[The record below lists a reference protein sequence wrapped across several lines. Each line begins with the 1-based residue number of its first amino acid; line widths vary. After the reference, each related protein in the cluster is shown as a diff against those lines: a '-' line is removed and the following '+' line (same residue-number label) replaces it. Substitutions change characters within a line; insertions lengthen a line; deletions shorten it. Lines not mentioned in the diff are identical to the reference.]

1 MKIGIVFG
9 CFIPLHSGHVSLIN
23 RSLSENDKTIIGVC
37 GKDTDRG
44 KDFIP
49 FRVRLKLMQQKYQ
62 NDNIVVVP
70 IDDEKLKLDGT
81 FTKDNWI
88 KWGNELFQ
96 NASVNP
102 FDPNIKFTWYT
113 GELSYKEKLKDIYCN
128 HRIILADRSINTISG
143 TKIRNNPK
151 LYKDEI
157 APEFLE
163 YMNGRKCKNE
173 T

>member
-1 MKIGIVFG
+1 MRIGIVFG

-49 FRVRLKLMQQKYQ
+49 FRIRLELMQQKYQ

-81 FTKDNWI
+81 FTQDNWI

-96 NASVNP
+96 NANI
-102 FDPNIKFTWYT
+102 DPLDTNIQFTWYT
-113 GELSYKEKLKDIYCN
+113 GEPSYKAKLRNIYPN
-128 HRIILADRSINTISG
+128 HKIVLIDRGINTRSG
-143 TKIRNNPK
+143 TKIRNDVEM
-151 LYKDEI
+151 YKDEI
-157 APEFLE
+157 DKDFLD
-163 YMNGRKCKNE
+163 YIRRTNL
-173 T
+173 

>member
-1 MKIGIVFG
+1 M
-9 CFIPLHSGHVSLIN
+9 
-23 RSLSENDKTIIGVC
+23 R
-37 GKDTDRG
+37 
-44 KDFIP
+44 
-49 FRVRLKLMQQKYQ
+49 QKYQ

-81 FTKDNWI
+81 FTHDNWV

-96 NASVNP
+96 NANIDP
-102 FDPNIKFTWYT
+102 FDPNVEFTWYT
-113 GELSYKEKLKDIYCN
+113 GEPSYKEKLGNIYQK
-128 HRIILADRSINTISG
+128 HKIVLIDRNINTVSG

-163 YMNGRKCKNE
+163 YINWKECKNE